1 MSRSYTR
8 NDTSH
13 DTAIFADYVFFETS
27 STAPYQ
33 IRRIEELIKTPN
45 GNVEAKVMC
54 FYRRRDISSN
64 LISLADKHQSAVEEQ
79 EKAKDNNGSIK
90 DCKDGKDGANRDKE
104 KDFGGSP
111 KEAVALTKEKD
122 ASGPKT
128 LASLSDKERHQLKHR
143 ELFLSRQVETLP
155 ATAIR
160 GKCHVTLLNETETL
174 VSYLNKDDA
183 FFYSLVYDPGQK
195 TLLADKGEIRVG
207 SKYQAEIS
215 PWVPPASRPP
225 SPIIA
230 APRETLVFSPYH
242 QLDDKTIDQF
252 LVICR
257 SVGTFA
263 RALDCS
269 SSVKQPSLH
278 MSAAAASRDVTL
290 FHAMDALHRYNY
302 DVSKALCSL
311 VPQGGPVLCRD
322 EMEEWSASEANLFE
336 EALEKYGKDFNDI
349 RADFLP
355 WKSLKSIVEYYYMWK
370 TTDRYVQQKRVKAVE
385 AEFKLKQVYI
395 PNYNKNEASMGANAV
410 GRPCESCYATTCT
423 QWFSWGLAHMQC
435 RLCASCWPYWK
446 RYGGLKFPT
455 RMEAVGSVD
464 LSTAGAAATT
474 HNGTAASSGNTP
486 SLSIPV
492 PSVAPSATRP
502 PVSALAGL
510 PAPNPGVA
518 PLGAAANL
526 ALVQQLATM
535 KDGPCRCPMCGK
547 ELKQKTHLVRHCI
560 TNHGL
565 NMSLPPAAAGVSV
578 AAATATTSQGVSLPL
593 SLMRSS
599 SPRPIVKT
607 RAAFY
612 LHTTPQTKQ
621 LRRQCKSIIKPRH
634 AARNPFSPVDLA
646 AIRVEMQTKPLTG
659 VVPKRMKNRGRVV
672 DISHRLGTPP
682 TPKPDFLLTTPP
694 DKRPAPL
701 PEAFPRKA
709 SLKRAA
715 VQDEAIAAKRLA
727 LLQAEVAI
735 GPSAGQAS
743 NPTATPGVAALLAG
757 VSVAPSSASLP
768 ASAPSSTSTGKPTR
782 KHMGTWCPAQGD
794 APDDLFFKATPAT
807 RRLRKSCLTVQQ
819 IRRFARRATKYRFNM
834 NKP

>member
-1 MSRSYTR
+1 M
-8 NDTSH
+8 
-13 DTAIFADYVFFETS
+13 
-27 STAPYQ
+27 
-33 IRRIEELIKTPN
+33 
-45 GNVEAKVMC
+45 
-54 FYRRRDISSN
+54 
-64 LISLADKHQSAVEEQ
+64 
-79 EKAKDNNGSIK
+79 
-90 DCKDGKDGANRDKE
+90 
-104 KDFGGSP
+104 
-111 KEAVALTKEKD
+111 
-122 ASGPKT
+122 
-128 LASLSDKERHQLKHR
+128 
-143 ELFLSRQVETLP
+143 
-155 ATAIR
+155 
-160 GKCHVTLLNETETL
+160 L
-174 VSYLNKDDA
+174 VSQDDA

-207 SKYQAEIS
+207 SKYQAEI
-215 PWVPPASRPP
+215 PAWVPPASRPATP
-225 SPIIA
+225 TPVV
-230 APRETLVFSPYH
+230 PRETLVFSPNH

-395 PNYNKNEASMGANAV
+395 PNYNKNEASMGAVAV
-410 GRPCESCYATTCT
+410 GRPCESCYTTSCT

-446 RYGGLKFPT
+446 KYGGLKYPT

-464 LSTAGAAATT
+464 LSAAGAAAGTT
-474 HNGTAASSGNTP
+474 HNGITGAAAVAVASGATA
-486 SLSIPV
+486 SLSAVSV
-492 PSVAPSATRP
+492 PSVPPSVARP
-502 PVSALAGL
+502 PVPALSGL
-510 PAPNPGVA
+510 PAPNPGVT
-518 PLGAAANL
+518 PLPAAANL

-547 ELKQKTHLVRHCI
+547 DVKQKTHLVRHCI

-565 NMSLPPAAAGVSV
+565 NMSLPPAAAGVAV
-578 AAATATTSQGVSLPL
+578 AAAAAASTQGVGVPL

-621 LRRQCKSIIKPRH
+621 LRRQCKSK
-634 AARNPFSPVDLA
+634 
-646 AIRVEMQTKPLTG
+646 
-659 VVPKRMKNRGRVV
+659 
-672 DISHRLGTPP
+672 
-682 TPKPDFLLTTPP
+682 FLLKDAYFYIEYTAGCSTNHCSISVKC
-694 DKRPAPL
+694 DKI
-701 PEAFPRKA
+701 
-709 SLKRAA
+709 S
-715 VQDEAIAAKRLA
+715 
-727 LLQAEVAI
+727 
-735 GPSAGQAS
+735 
-743 NPTATPGVAALLAG
+743 
-757 VSVAPSSASLP
+757 
-768 ASAPSSTSTGKPTR
+768 
-782 KHMGTWCPAQGD
+782 
-794 APDDLFFKATPAT
+794 
-807 RRLRKSCLTVQQ
+807 
-819 IRRFARRATKYRFNM
+819 
-834 NKP
+834 